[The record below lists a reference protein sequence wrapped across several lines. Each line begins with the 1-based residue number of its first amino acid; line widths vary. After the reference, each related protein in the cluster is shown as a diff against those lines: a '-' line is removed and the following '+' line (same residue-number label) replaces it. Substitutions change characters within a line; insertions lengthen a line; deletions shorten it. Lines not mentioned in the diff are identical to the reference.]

1 MTTREEPAI
10 VNNRWEEDTV
20 ILGAILDIQSAIQR
34 IAPFA
39 RATGYQPGIS
49 QELSAAVAELEQ
61 AVRWLK
67 GES

>member
-1 MTTREEPAI
+1 MSRDVPEV
-10 VNNRWEEDTV
+10 VNAHWEEDPV
-20 ILGAILDIQSAIQR
+20 ILGAILDIQSAIRR

-49 QELSAAVAELEQ
+49 QELNAAVAELEQ